1 MGASVCN
8 RFVAA
13 VAVAVAAGIVG
24 AQAGPLKNRIDAGEP
39 IRIGFANGI
48 PWAYPG
54 ENGEPLGFANAYGL
68 AVLKKMGIDTV
79 EPVVTDWAALIPGL
93 NSGRFDL
100 ITAGMYILA
109 SRCDQ
114 VAFSEPIGE
123 FGDAFIVPKGNPK
136 GIENY
141 QDLKEKD
148 AMFVTGA
155 GYNMVEAAKKEGV
168 PEDNVMLVEGPQEI
182 LAAVRSGRADAGGVT
197 YFTALDL
204 AEDADGSI
212 DVTSPGLLP
221 KWTKN
226 WVGIAFRQEDSD
238 VVEAFNAAQ
247 KDFPDTPEMW
257 AAVEEYGY
265 SKSNLPGDVTTE
277 WVCENR

>member
-1 MGASVCN
+1 MGASAYN

-13 VAVAVAAGIVG
+13 VGVAVAAGIVG

-39 IRIGFANGI
+39 IRIGFANEI

-54 ENGEPLGFANAYGL
+54 ENGEPLGFANAYAL
-68 AVLKKMGIDTV
+68 AVLEKMGVDTV

-93 NSGRFDL
+93 KAGRFDL
-100 ITAGMYILA
+100 ITAGMYILS

-114 VAFSEPIGE
+114 VVFSEPIGE

-148 AMFVTGA
+148 AVFVTGA

-168 PEDNVMLVEGPQEI
+168 PEANVMLVEGPQEI

-204 AEDADGSI
+204 AKEADGSI

>member
-1 MGASVCN
+1 MGAFNCC
-8 RFVAA
+8 RLVAA
-13 VAVAVAAGIVG
+13 TAMTLALGSAG
-24 AQAGPLKNRIDAGEP
+24 ALAGPLKNRIEAGEP
-39 IRIGFANGI
+39 PRIGFADEI

-54 ENGEPLGFANAYGL
+54 ESGEPLGFANAYAL
-68 AVLKKMGIDTV
+68 AVLKKMGIDGV
-79 EPVVTDWAALIPGL
+79 EPVLTEWAALIPGL
-93 NSGRFDL
+93 KAGRFDL

-123 FGDAFIVPKGNPK
+123 FGDAFVVPKGNPK

-141 QDLKEKD
+141 QDLKESN
-148 AMFVTGA
+148 AIFVTGV
-155 GYNMVEAAKKEGV
+155 GYNTVEAARKEGV
-168 PEDNVMLVEGPQEI
+168 PDANVMLVEGPQQI

-204 AEDADGSI
+204 AKEADGMV

-226 WVGIAFRQEDSD
+226 WVGIAFREEDRD
-238 VVEAFNAAQ
+238 FVEAFNEAQ

-257 AAVEEYGY
+257 AAVEDYGY
-265 SKSNLPGDVTTE
+265 SKSNLPGNVTTE

>member
-1 MGASVCN
+1 MGASAYN

-13 VAVAVAAGIVG
+13 VGVAVAAGIVG

-39 IRIGFANGI
+39 IRIGFANEI

-54 ENGEPLGFANAYGL
+54 ENGEPLGFANAYAL
-68 AVLKKMGIDTV
+68 AVLKKMGVDAV

-93 NSGRFDL
+93 KAGRFDL
-100 ITAGMYILA
+100 ITAGMYILS

-114 VAFSEPIGE
+114 VVFSEPIGE

-148 AMFVTGA
+148 AVFVTGA

-168 PEDNVMLVEGPQEI
+168 PEANVMLVEGPQEI

-204 AEDADGSI
+204 AKEADGSI

>member
-39 IRIGFANGI
+39 IRIGFANEI

-54 ENGEPLGFANAYGL
+54 ENGEPLGFANAYAL

-79 EPVVTDWAALIPGL
+79 EPVVTDWAALITGL
-93 NSGRFDL
+93 KADRFDL
-100 ITAGMYILA
+100 ITAGMYILS

-114 VAFSEPIGE
+114 VVFSEPIGE

-168 PEDNVMLVEGPQEI
+168 PEANVMLVEGPQEI

-204 AEDADGSI
+204 AKEADGSI